1 MVNANVLRQRP
12 GVTALKDRLAG
23 IAVWTAAA
31 LIFGLLAWIL
41 ADVLIRGVSQL
52 SLEFVLGT
60 PDNSGRSGGIVTI
73 IVSTSLLLAVTLI
86 TAVPVSLATAIGLA
100 EYTRDSTWSGTVV
113 RRSLDVLAAVPSIV
127 FGLFGNA
134 LFCIALGMGYSV
146 LAGGLTLACMIL
158 PVLIRTSEQA
168 LRAVPNEYRLGAAG
182 LGIRRVT
189 TLLKIELPMAASA
202 IGAGLV
208 LGIGRALAETA
219 ALILTSGY
227 VTRMPESLLDSGR
240 SLSVHIYE
248 LTMNVPG
255 GNPRAYATAA
265 VLITLIL
272 IINAV
277 AMMLSRLASGGSG
290 QNARGGI
297 VL

>member
-1 MVNANVLRQRP
+1 
-12 GVTALKDRLAG
+12 
-23 IAVWTAAA
+23 
-31 LIFGLLAWIL
+31 
-41 ADVLIRGVSQL
+41 
-52 SLEFVLGT
+52 
-60 PDNSGRSGGIVTI
+60 
-73 IVSTSLLLAVTLI
+73 
-86 TAVPVSLATAIGLA
+86 
-100 EYTRDSTWSGTVV
+100 
-113 RRSLDVLAAVPSIV
+113 
-127 FGLFGNA
+127 
-134 LFCIALGMGYSV
+134 
-146 LAGGLTLACMIL
+146 
-158 PVLIRTSEQA
+158 
-168 LRAVPNEYRLGAAG
+168 
-182 LGIRRVT
+182 
-189 TLLKIELPMAASA
+189 MAASA
-202 IGAGLV
+202 LGAGLV

-290 QNARGGI
+290 QNARRGI